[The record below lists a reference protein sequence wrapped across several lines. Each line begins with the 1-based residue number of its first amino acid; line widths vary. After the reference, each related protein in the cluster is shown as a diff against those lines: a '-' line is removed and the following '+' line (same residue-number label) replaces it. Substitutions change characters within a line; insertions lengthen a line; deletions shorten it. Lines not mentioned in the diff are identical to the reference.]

1 MMQLAKV
8 AHGTQWRA
16 YCPVCGVGLNWYTD
30 PSGTAAAQRFTD
42 HHNQRHNQETL
53 PPRRWLVG

>member
-1 MMQLAKV
+1 MMRLAEV

-30 PSGTAAAQRFTD
+30 PAGTAAAERFTAA
-42 HHNQRHNQETL
+42 HNQRHDTGKARQ
-53 PPRRWLVG
+53 